1 MLTFTATNPDELQQI
16 AEPILQAIGE
26 RRVVALHAPMGAG
39 KTTLVR
45 ALCQAI
51 GSESI
56 VNSPTFAIVN
66 QYDAPAGE
74 AIYHID
80 LYRLRSLGEALDI
93 GLPEYLD
100 GSAYCFIE
108 WPDDAAQLLPDDT
121 CHITI
126 RPFADGRREISVD

>member
-1 MLTFTATNPDELQQI
+1 MQTFTATTPDELQHL
-16 AEPILQAIGE
+16 AASILQAIGQ

-45 ALCQAI
+45 ALCQEI
-51 GSESI
+51 GSTSI

-66 QYDAPAGE
+66 QYDTTAGE
-74 AIYHID
+74 PIYHID

-121 CHITI
+121 CNITI
-126 RPFADGRREISVD
+126 KPYPDGRREISVD

>member
-1 MLTFTATNPDELQQI
+1 MQTFTATTPDELQRL
-16 AEPILQAIGE
+16 AASILQAIGQ

-45 ALCQAI
+45 ALCQEI
-51 GSESI
+51 GSTSI

-66 QYDAPAGE
+66 QYDTTAGE
-74 AIYHID
+74 PIYHID

-121 CHITI
+121 CNITI
-126 RPFADGRREISVD
+126 KPYPDGRREIAVD